1 MTAKYLDKSSIGDCG
16 CQTTN
21 GPGAYISLVGGDFTL
36 TLALSLKGEGILL
49 PSKLIQI
56 HGLDAGR
63 SCTICA

>member
-36 TLALSLKGEGILL
+36 TLALSLK
-49 PSKLIQI
+49 
-56 HGLDAGR
+56 
-63 SCTICA
+63 